1 MGYALALGGVSF
13 DRKTEPATRP
23 TNAGK
28 INMNVHPWTLPMVP
42 SKRKE
47 TALAAQQHTPLTLV
61 AETGNRF
68 LSINEPTIAKTVP
81 TSSAGKNDWDKIAY
95 PKPSVLP
102 KLRCS
107 TRAYRNTP
115 PIVRTAPVGK
125 TQFHA
130 LISLSISLTPLT
142 TELSINP
149 SAEAP
154 PSEHLAA
161 RFPKPGYHAAPQKP
175 SAIDRFKAVSAVAF

>member
-1 MGYALALGGVSF
+1 VGYALALGGVSF

-142 TELSINP
+142 TELSILLRVSRSRGIMPRHKNRLR
-149 SAEAP
+149 SIDLKRFRLWRSDSFAE
-154 PSEHLAA
+154 E
-161 RFPKPGYHAAPQKP
+161 QE
-175 SAIDRFKAVSAVAF
+175 